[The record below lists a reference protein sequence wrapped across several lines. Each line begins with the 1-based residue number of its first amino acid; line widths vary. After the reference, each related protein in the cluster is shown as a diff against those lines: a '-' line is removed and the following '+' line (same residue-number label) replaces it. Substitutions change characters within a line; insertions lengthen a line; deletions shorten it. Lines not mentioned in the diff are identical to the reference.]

1 MSSQID
7 LIYLFLLSLIIL
19 YHNAASYKIFILVF
33 PYLPGTY
40 KQAISFSSWQLY
52 NPLFWVA
59 L

>member
-19 YHNAASYKIFILVF
+19 YHNTASYKISIVVF

-52 NPLFWVA
+52 NPLI
-59 L
+59 